1 MKSKRTADYR
11 ELLRASRWFH
21 DLPQPFQDSLVSMG
35 VLREVSC
42 GTVLFGRGEAG
53 TGLFGVLRGQLRA
66 CGIGAEGQEALLT
79 VVEPPSWVGEV
90 AIFDGLPRTHD
101 LVAETDALVVHIP
114 QEPLLGLLAKE
125 PSYWRNLGVLLTMKL
140 RLAFIAMEDTQL
152 LPIAERVSRRLVMIA
167 EGYGEWADG
176 STRQVGVSQETL
188 ATMLA
193 SSRQTVN
200 QVLKNLEG
208 QGLVRLKYGRV
219 EILDLKGLRRSL
231 AAASRT

>member
-21 DLPQPFQDSLVSMG
+21 DLPQPFQESLVSIG
-35 VLREVSC
+35 VLREVSS
-42 GTVLFGRGEAG
+42 GAVLFTRGEPG
-53 TGLFGVLRGQLRA
+53 NGIFGILRGQLRA
-66 CGIGAEGQEALLT
+66 CGTGADGKEALLT
-79 VVEPPSWVGEV
+79 IVEPPSWVGEI

-101 LVAETDALVVHIP
+101 LVADTDALVVPVP
-114 QEPLLGLLAKE
+114 QELLLSVLARE
-125 PSYWRNLGVLLTMKL
+125 PSYWRNLAVLLTTKL
-140 RLAFIAMEDTQL
+140 RLAFVAMEDTQL
-152 LPIAERVSRRLVMIA
+152 LPIAQRVNRRLVMIA

-200 QVLKNLEG
+200 HVLKNLEAE
-208 QGLVRLKYGRV
+208 GLVRLKYGRV
-219 EILDLKGLRRSL
+219 EILDLKGLRRL
-231 AAASRT
+231 LQAAP

>member
-21 DLPQPFQDSLVSMG
+21 DLPQPFQESLVSIG
-35 VLREVSC
+35 VLREINK
-42 GTVLFGRGEAG
+42 GAVLFTRGEPG
-53 TGLFGVLRGQLRA
+53 NGIFGILRGQLRA
-66 CGIGAEGQEALLT
+66 CGTAADGKEALLT
-79 VVEPPSWVGEV
+79 IVEPPSWVGEI

-101 LVAETDALVVHIP
+101 LVADTDALVVHVP
-114 QEPLLGLLAKE
+114 QEPLLSVLTRE
-125 PSYWRNLGVLLTMKL
+125 PSYWRNLAALLTMKL
-140 RLAFIAMEDTQL
+140 RLAFVAMEDTQL
-152 LPIAERVSRRLVMIA
+152 LPIAQRVNRRLVMIA

-200 QVLKNLEG
+200 HVLKNLET

-219 EILDLKGLRRSL
+219 EILDLKGLRRL
-231 AAASRT
+231 LQASP